1 MLIGSNGGGN
11 STEALQ
17 VRKQKTGK
25 SKHSLVLVINWF

>member
-1 MLIGSNGGGN
+1 MLIGSSSN

-17 VRKQKTGK
+17 AKKQKTGK